1 MHKNIQNTD
10 SLDRWRVGK
19 IRFFRGFDL
28 KKGKSR
34 IYLAYRLQNGR
45 IGSSPITPTISVFD
59 YSEITHRMG
68 V

>member
-1 MHKNIQNTD
+1 MHKNIQNAD
-10 SLDRWRVGK
+10 SLDRWRAGK

-45 IGSSPITPTISVFD
+45 IAQLVRAP
-59 YSEITHRMG
+59 R
-68 V
+68 